1 MNNTFMFLIYSVEV
15 TSHQSDSDSKAS
27 PGASFNCPYCQ
38 KCTLEQYLSENG
50 CPEAT
55 GETLFPY
62 LKTPALSGE
71 DRSVLEAT
79 LRSDTQK
86 MIELFAF
93 TDATIADNLKKDV
106 TVVKV
111 FVLNLVSSLEKEDCI
126 MQITKADTIPRIFVA
141 LTPCK
146 SFLNYKIV
154 HSIVSTFGSDEDKT
168 NMKDY
173 ITAFS
178 KFCIRSAFEIP
189 RNIFPKS
196 KSKDQ
201 KVLSVKLSSKGCS
214 SLRDAISAKET
225 IASILGVKEWALRL
239 CSIEEGC
246 MCLRFLLSAKA
257 FAHLFPPTASQLT
270 SLCEAGISIL
280 NPATGR
286 YVVVC
291 NYNDCSMQCDC
302 THYIS

>member
-1 MNNTFMFLIYSVEV
+1 M
-15 TSHQSDSDSKAS
+15 TSHQSHSKAS
-27 PGASFNCPYCQ
+27 PGPSFNCPYCQ

-50 CPEAT
+50 CPKAT
-55 GETLFPY
+55 GKTLFPY
-62 LKTPALSGE
+62 ISTPALSDE

-93 TDATIADNLKKDV
+93 TDATIANNLKKDV
-106 TVVKV
+106 TVVKI
-111 FVLNLVSSLEKEDCI
+111 FVLDLVSSLEKEDCI
-126 MQITKADTIPRIFVA
+126 TQIKKADTIPHIFVA
-141 LTPCK
+141 LLPCK

-154 HSIVSTFGSDEDKT
+154 HSIVSTFGSDEDNKI
-168 NMKDY
+168 MKDY

-178 KFCIRSAFEIP
+178 KFCRRSAFEIP

-196 KSKDQ
+196 KDQ
-201 KVLSVKLSSKGCS
+201 RILSVKLSSKGCS
-214 SLRDAISAKET
+214 SLRDAMSAKET
-225 IASILGVKEWALRL
+225 IASILGVKEWGLRL

-257 FAHLFPPTASQLT
+257 FAKLFPPTVSQLT

-280 NPATGR
+280 NPLTGR
-286 YVVVC
+286 YVPIAC
-291 NYNDCSMQCDC
+291 NAYL
-302 THYIS
+302 IV